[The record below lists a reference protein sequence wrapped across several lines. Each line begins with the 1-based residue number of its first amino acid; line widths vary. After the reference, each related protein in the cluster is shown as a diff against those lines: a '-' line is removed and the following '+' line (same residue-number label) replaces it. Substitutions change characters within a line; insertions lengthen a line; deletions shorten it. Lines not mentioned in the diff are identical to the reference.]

1 MGELKDVTNNYEA
14 LNGRC
19 RTTRANYEE
28 TRSAQTATKG
38 RGAVLDAL
46 VRQRQSGA
54 IPGIY
59 GRLGDLGAIDKKY
72 DVAISTLGGG
82 FLETILVDSIDTG
95 TECINYIKH
104 NNIGRGNFYALEKAE
119 RYARDIQREFRAPEN
134 APRMVDLI
142 KLAPES
148 EKFRLAFYHY
158 LRDTLVATDLDQANR
173 IAYGKTRYRV
183 ITLNGELIETSGA
196 MSGGGNQKQQGKMGT
211 QVQRI
216 DSTDLRTLQKKTSI
230 KTCKRK

>member
-1 MGELKDVTNNYEA
+1 M
-14 LNGRC
+14 
-19 RTTRANYEE
+19 
-28 TRSAQTATKG
+28 
-38 RGAVLDAL
+38 
-46 VRQRQSGA
+46 
-54 IPGIY
+54 
-59 GRLGDLGAIDKKY
+59 
-72 DVAISTLGGG
+72 
-82 FLETILVDSIDTG
+82 DSIDTG

-158 LRDTLVATDLDQANR
+158 LRYVRQQLVSYWNYTQKFLSEYQHVYELIFLIKYILQNFRDTLVATDLDQANR

-211 QVQRI
+211 QVTKYNF
-216 DSTDLRTLQKKTSI
+216 SNNDLVWLLIRHSNYFNIYYLFYVY
-230 KTCKRK
+230 